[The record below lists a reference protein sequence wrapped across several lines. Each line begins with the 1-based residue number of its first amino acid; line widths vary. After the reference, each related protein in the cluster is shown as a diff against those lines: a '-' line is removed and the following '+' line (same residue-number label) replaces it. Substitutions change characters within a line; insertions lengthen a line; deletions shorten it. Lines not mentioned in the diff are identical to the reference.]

1 MYKRMSHVQEDDI
14 SLPNNSRDMA
24 WDGRNGST
32 SGYSRT
38 GSTFPEAALP
48 GKDVPAGP
56 PGSARSHWDGSRTR
70 VMHVSH
76 RKPWVEVREQRSTWV
91 EEEVTNVTIP
101 AGSRRWTRKP
111 TPQ

>member
-48 GKDVPAGP
+48 GKIVRQDHQDPQCPIGVAVG
-56 PGSARSHWDGSRTR
+56 TR
-70 VMHVSH
+70 IMHVSH
-76 RKPWVEVREQRSTWV
+76 MTPWVAVR
-91 EEEVTNVTIP
+91 
-101 AGSRRWTRKP
+101 
-111 TPQ
+111 